1 MRFPPYLSSLLRL
14 IDRTLFAVFLL
25 LLVWAPLPFGSN
37 RPWAMGALAAGLCAT
52 LLLSW
57 GAMALRGHSPVKRCL
72 VAWQPLLALF
82 GFAALVAGQAWVGL
96 SGAQGQGMGSVD
108 PYQTQYFLMCTLAYV
123 AAFLL
128 VLLHVRTEQ
137 RARYFVFT
145 LIGAVLV
152 QALLAIVLL
161 SAKASY
167 SVFFETIVHD
177 NKAKGSYINHNHLA
191 AYLYLGLSLGVGW
204 ILGSLTGE
212 GSKAVRAKAHL
223 VALLKFMLSGRM
235 VLRLLLVVLVIAL
248 VLTRSRMGNG
258 AFLAGLV
265 AVAAMVWWRLPALR
279 RVVAAVVF
287 SLLVVDVIVIGQWV
301 GLERVVQ
308 RMEATAL
315 VEEDKGAEETVE
327 ARLQPARHTVPMVAQ
342 KPWFGYGGGTYYT
355 AFPPFKSGDM
365 LLHLLY
371 FDHAHNDY
379 AEIAADVGLVGLLFL
394 MAVALLTA
402 VRVWTLA
409 SLRSTSATRAVA
421 YGVWMALSCVAI
433 HSWVDFNLQI
443 PANAL
448 TFTAILALAWAAPW
462 HRQRTR
468 LALR

>member
-1 MRFPPYLSSLLRL
+1 MRNLRRLSPLLKL
-14 IDRTLFAVFLL
+14 IDRSLFAVFLL
-25 LLVWAPLPFGSN
+25 LLVWAPFPFGSN
-37 RPWAMGALAAGLCAT
+37 RMWAMGGLAVGIFGV

-57 GAMALRGHSPVKRCL
+57 ATMALRGESPLRRCAVAWAPLSALAGLAVL
-72 VAWQPLLALF
+72 VA
-82 GFAALVAGQAWVGL
+82 VQAWVGL
-96 SGAQGQGMGSVD
+96 SGAQGQGIGSVD
-108 PYQTQYFLMCTLAYV
+108 PYQTQYFLLCTLAYTG
-123 AAFLL
+123 AFVL
-128 VLLHVRTEQ
+128 VLLHVRNEQ

-145 LIGAVLV
+145 LVGAVLLH
-152 QALLAIVLL
+152 ALLAIVLL

-177 NKAKGSYINHNHLA
+177 SKAKGTYMNHNHLA
-191 AYLYLGLSLGVGW
+191 FYLYLGLSLGVGW

-212 GSKAVRAKAHL
+212 GGRAVQAKARL

-235 VLRLLLVVLVIAL
+235 VLRLLLVVMVIAL

-265 AVAAMVWWRLPALR
+265 AVAVMVWWRLPALR
-279 RVVAAVVF
+279 RMVAVVVI
-287 SLLVVDVIVIGQWV
+287 SLLVVDVLVIGQWV

-315 VEEDKGAEETVE
+315 TEGDKGAEETVE

-342 KPWFGYGGGTYYT
+342 KPWFGYGGGSYYT

-379 AEIAADVGLVGLLFL
+379 AELAADVGLVGLLL
-394 MAVALLTA
+394 LLAVALLTA
-402 VRVWTLA
+402 VRVWTLV

-421 YGVWMALSCVAI
+421 YGVWMTLCCVAI